1 MSRGQRRAV
10 FRRLSHR
17 HSCAFAHPTMNAP
30 PFGWSRAAAAGLTF
44 RPVTDADLPFLARL
58 YASTRMEELAVTDW
72 SDTHKAAF
80 LQSQF
85 DAQHAH
91 YQKHYQGSDFFVIE
105 RAGIAV

>member
-1 MSRGQRRAV
+1 MDGRDKPGHDTSE
-10 FRRLSHR
+10 
-17 HSCAFAHPTMNAP
+17 P

-44 RPVTDADLPFLARL
+44 RPIADADLPFLARL

-72 SDTHKAAF
+72 SDAQKTAF

-91 YQKHYQGSDFFVIE
+91 YQKH
-105 RAGIAV
+105 